1 MTRILHLSDPHF
13 GTEQQTVMTALMQ
26 LVEQQRPTLAL
37 LSGDITQR
45 ARPDQF
51 RRARRFMEQLGIPML
66 AVPGN
71 HDMPLFNPFKRL
83 LRPYGHYQDNFA
95 ADLEPVL
102 ETERLLVLGVN
113 SSRADRH
120 KNGELT
126 DEQIERVEQRL
137 RQASARQLRIVMQ
150 HHPVRAVE
158 SSDRSNL
165 LIGGD
170 AVAPRWVDAGLDLL
184 LAGHIHLPYVRP
196 LNGQTSG
203 RQAWT
208 AQAGT
213 ALSSR
218 VRGEIP
224 NSVNLIEHSTDGPFH
239 ACSVARWDYAD
250 TSQSFRLYSHTD
262 LALDRS
268 A

>member
-1 MTRILHLSDPHF
+1 MHSVRWDLR
-13 GTEQQTVMTALMQ
+13 EAQ
-26 LVEQQRPTLAL
+26 
-37 LSGDITQR
+37 
-45 ARPDQF
+45 
-51 RRARRFMEQLGIPML
+51 RRAGP
-66 AVPGN
+66 
-71 HDMPLFNPFKRL
+71 
-83 LRPYGHYQDNFA
+83 RPPQAKPPA
-95 ADLEPVL
+95 ADVIEKMFKQLD
-102 ETERLLVLGVN
+102 T
-113 SSRADRH
+113 D

-126 DEQIERVEQRL
+126 AEQIERVENRL
-137 RQASARQLRIVMQ
+137 RQASARQLRLVMQ

-170 AVAPRWVDAGLDLL
+170 TVVPRWVDAGLDLL

-218 VRGEIP
+218 VRGDIP

-250 TSQSFRLYSHTD
+250 TSRSFRLYSHTD

>member
-13 GTEQQTVMTALMQ
+13 GTEQADVMNALLQ
-26 LVEQQRPTLAL
+26 LVREQRPSLAL

-45 ARPDQF
+45 ARPQQF
-51 RRARRFMEQLGIPML
+51 RQARRFMTQLGIPIL

-95 ADLEPVL
+95 ADLEPLL
-102 ETERLLVLGVN
+102 ETDCLLVVGVN
-113 SSRADRH
+113 SSRPDRH

-126 DEQIERVEQRL
+126 SAQIQRVEHHLQR
-137 RQASARQLRIVMQ
+137 ASASQLRIVMQ

-170 AVAPRWVDAGLDLL
+170 QVVPRWVDAGLDLL

-196 LNGQTSG
+196 LNGQHST
-203 RQAWT
+203 RRAWT

-218 VRGEIP
+218 VRGEVP

-239 ACSVARWDYAD
+239 TCAIARWDYVD
-250 TSQSFRLYSHTD
+250 TSRSFRLYSHTD

-268 A
+268 G